1 MFVRQYSSKPPVVRS
16 PFSLSSSRVLHFN
29 CVNLKTVTQAEQ
41 EGKLFG
47 RLASVL
53 WVLCAC
59 QCACLAA
66 LAIGDFAYCP
76 FVIVCLVN

>member
-1 MFVRQYSSKPPVVRS
+1 M
-16 PFSLSSSRVLHFN
+16 VLHFN

-59 QCACLAA
+59 QCACLVA
-66 LAIGDFAYCP
+66 LAIRVFALIKFSEKGLLNIKNFTFYD
-76 FVIVCLVN
+76 NNRN

>member
-1 MFVRQYSSKPPVVRS
+1 
-16 PFSLSSSRVLHFN
+16 VLHFN